1 MNHSMSSEAASSF
14 LAIAVDLA
22 GGDQAVARRL
32 LEMIVETNRKTLVLL
47 WESAA
52 ASGWD
57 NVASAAHR
65 LAGSGRMLEC
75 DDLVV
80 LINELEAAARSH
92 KEVLTSTLL
101 PHVTSALA
109 EFEASI
115 RLALGS
121 ADQT

>member
-1 MNHSMSSEAASSF
+1 MNHSMSSETASSF
-14 LAIAVDLA
+14 LAIAVELA

-32 LEMIVETNRKTLVLL
+32 LEMIVETNRTTLVML
-47 WESAA
+47 WDGA
-52 ASGWD
+52 ASNSWD

-80 LINELEAAARSH
+80 LISELEAAARSH
-92 KEVLTSTLL
+92 KQVLTTTLL
-101 PHVTSALA
+101 PHVASALA

-115 RLALGS
+115 KMALS
-121 ADQT
+121 TTSQP